1 MFDGLLAVGRPWIR
15 MAARGLQTGATAGG
29 RKMKMR
35 IMRYLI
41 ALGALALVVMR
52 AVWPDLRV
60 DEISLVLFLLAGLAL
75 VWPEIAPL
83 ASRIRRFRL
92 WELEVE
98 LTEKI
103 SELTRRAE
111 AAASEASLERESVAP
126 EGPITVPPEATQWVI
141 DAAADPRAGLLLVA
155 IEIEQAIGRLAAQMD
170 IASGVGRMS
179 ARRTLG
185 ELAKREVVPRE
196 VVPLFDD
203 FLQVRNRV
211 VHDAGFQLPAGQLYE
226 LVDVGFRILELL
238 SLGQRATVRN

>member
-1 MFDGLLAVGRPWIR
+1 
-15 MAARGLQTGATAGG
+15 
-29 RKMKMR
+29 MKMR

-75 VWPEIAPL
+75 VWPEISPL
-83 ASRIRRFRL
+83 ASRIRSFRL

-103 SELTRRAE
+103 SELTERAE
-111 AAASEASLERESVAP
+111 AVATQASLERELARP
-126 EGPITVPPEATQWVI
+126 EGPITLSPEATQWVI

-155 IEIEQAIGRLAAQMD
+155 IEIEQAIRRLAAQHG

-185 ELAKREVVPRE
+185 ELARREAVPPE

-203 FLQVRNRV
+203 FWQVRNQV
-211 VHDAGFQLPAGQLYE
+211 VHRAGFQLPTGQLYE
-226 LVDVGFRILELL
+226 LVDIGFRILELL
-238 SLGQRATVRN
+238 SLGERAAVGD